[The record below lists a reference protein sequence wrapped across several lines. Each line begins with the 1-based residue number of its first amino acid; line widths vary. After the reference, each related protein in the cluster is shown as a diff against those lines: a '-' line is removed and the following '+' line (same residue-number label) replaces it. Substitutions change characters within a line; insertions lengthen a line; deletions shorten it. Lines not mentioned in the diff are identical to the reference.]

1 MQRPAL
7 YYPYIHIRDEQW
19 LKTAALYWPSIY
31 RLVPDGY
38 FRSDGRTSAAFCDA
52 DILRTVDPGAFT
64 AGMEGELA
72 RALRRHSEDLVR
84 EFSIERALADFDGV
98 PFGDLGP
105 DVPALGWIHIAK
117 FPERLLAQL
126 CDMGLAQQGR
136 AMLPETPHRGAVMAE
151 WIGLHPTLA
160 GAYMTVVAR
169 RVGQDAGYNPLT
181 DQADLRRATV
191 NGNVAAALRLLGV
204 GGDSEDAKEAPCLEG
219 NGVHT
224 YVSLALNYVRPGN
237 LDDVAP
243 EAILRCRTD
252 LEEELQAF
260 REYVAGQ
267 QQELSTLAGIGYDRQ
282 RLEAFTEHVTQTI
295 EVPLKKLERG
305 LALHRMEP
313 TRSLLLAGSFTPPAA
328 VAAFTDNVP
337 VAATTVGVAA
347 TVGSAWWSVS
357 AARRSA
363 RQASPVGYLLDVR
376 DRLTPQTVA
385 SRARALYRGYR

>member
-1 MQRPAL
+1 HHLPDQKRWETACPTHPQNQR
-7 YYPYIHIRDEQW
+7 ITRSTFKDE
-19 LKTAALYWPSIY
+19 
-31 RLVPDGY
+31 
-38 FRSDGRTSAAFCDA
+38 
-52 DILRTVDPGAFT
+52 
-64 AGMEGELA
+64 
-72 RALRRHSEDLVR
+72 
-84 EFSIERALADFDGV
+84 ALADFDGV

-117 FPERLLAQL
+117 FPERLLTQL
-126 CDMGLAQQGR
+126 CDMGLAQKGR
-136 AMLPETPHRGAVMAE
+136 TMLPETPHRPAVMAE

-204 GGDSEDAKEAPCLEG
+204 GGATEDAKEAPRLEG

-237 LDDVAP
+237 LDDVSP

-267 QQELSTLAGIGYDRQ
+267 QQELSTLAGIAYDRQ
-282 RLEAFTEHVTQTI
+282 RLEAFAEHVTQTI

-313 TRSLLLAGSFTPPAA
+313 TRSLLLAGSFTPPAT
-328 VAAFTDNVP
+328 VAALTDNVP
-337 VAATTVGVAA
+337 VAATTVGVAV

-363 RQASPVGYLLDVR
+363 KQASPVGYLLDVR

-385 SRARALYRGYR
+385 SRARALYRGYRKNS